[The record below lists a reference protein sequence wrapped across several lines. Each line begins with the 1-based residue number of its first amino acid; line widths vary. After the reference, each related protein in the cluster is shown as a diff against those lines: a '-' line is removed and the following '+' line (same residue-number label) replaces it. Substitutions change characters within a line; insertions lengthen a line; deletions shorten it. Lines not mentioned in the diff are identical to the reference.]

1 MEFLIMIPFSF
12 WDLSPSHMTPK
23 SFLNGYVFLKYL
35 CGLPESHQG
44 MFNKKTGTG
53 LGDAP

>member
-1 MEFLIMIPFSF
+1 MILFSF

-53 LGDAP
+53 LGDVP